1 VRSVK
6 EQGMSQTMLANEE
19 IIEHWTRGWDEAI
32 EYAIEISKEM
42 RSSNKF
48 DKATLEELEQRIV

>member
-1 VRSVK
+1 MDN
-6 EQGMSQTMLANEE
+6 EQ

-32 EYAIEISKEM
+32 EYVIEISKEM
-42 RSSNKF
+42 QNSLNF

>member
-1 VRSVK
+1 
-6 EQGMSQTMLANEE
+6 MSQTMLANEE